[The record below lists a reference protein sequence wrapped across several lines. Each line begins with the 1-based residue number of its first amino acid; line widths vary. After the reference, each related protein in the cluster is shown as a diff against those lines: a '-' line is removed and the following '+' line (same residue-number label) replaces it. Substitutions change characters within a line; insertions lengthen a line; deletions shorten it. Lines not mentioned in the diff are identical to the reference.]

1 MELEEAIAFTDDLL
15 VAKTNQGLSN
25 VEQLIFK
32 GSWKEKTYDEIA
44 VDSQYRYTFSYL
56 KQDAGPKL
64 WSRLAEVLGEKI
76 GKKNFKAAIERRSR
90 SPEQTNQGQIELVW
104 SATIEEAQISQIEA
118 FLILLREQV
127 KHSHLTTRKV
137 KQGRASVVLESY
149 LEGFHRLSE
158 LFKTGQL
165 SEILGIPVEDV
176 RLQSA
181 TASMLINLQQWL
193 KNSQDELFE
202 PDWQPP
208 EVIASKSS
216 RSKSAMS
223 PYEIEAIAPLIQ
235 RLQTTN
241 DEITRR
247 QIATEL
253 GDIGVNFPEAIA
265 ALSDLLATSEDSET
279 LWQAALSLGKINPS
293 HPQAG
298 IEMAKAIDLVSE
310 TQSVTVALLIA
321 FRPKNEQKVSIR
333 IRIEAIDEE
342 NDLPQ
347 NLQVT
352 VFDQSGNTFR
362 QAQPTN
368 PTFLELQGFSGLIGE
383 QFSIRLSLEE
393 ASITENFVI

>member
-1 MELEEAIAFTDDLL
+1 MELEEALAFIEELL

-32 GSWKEKTYDEIA
+32 GSWEEKTYEEIA
-44 VDSQYRYTFSYL
+44 TDSQYRYTFSYL

-64 WSRLAEVLGEKI
+64 WSRLAKVLGEKI

-90 SPEQTNQGQIELVW
+90 SPEQKTQVKWEFVW
-104 SATIEEAQISQIEA
+104 SATIDQARKSRVEAI
-118 FLILLREQV
+118 LIQLRELAIDEN
-127 KHSHLTTRKV
+127 LTILEVRE
-137 KQGRASVVLESY
+137 GSVILVLEGSQ
-149 LEGFHRLSE
+149 EGFDRLSE

-181 TASMLINLQQWL
+181 TAPINWRQWL
-193 KNSQDELFE
+193 KNFRDEIFE
-202 PDWQPP
+202 PYWQQPQL
-208 EVIASKSS
+208 VLVGGAH
-216 RSKSAMS
+216 RGAMS
-223 PYEIEAIAPLIQ
+223 PNEIEPIAPLIQ

-253 GDIGVNFPEAIA
+253 GDIRVNSPEAIA
-265 ALSDLLATSEDSET
+265 ALTDLLATSEDGET

-298 IEMAKAIDLVSE
+298 IEMAKAIDLISE
-310 TQSVTVALLIA
+310 TQSATVALLVA
-321 FRPKNEQKVSIR
+321 FRPKNEQRVSIR
-333 IRIEAIDEE
+333 IRIEASDEE
-342 NDLPQ
+342 NDLPE

-368 PTFLELQGFSGLIGE
+368 PTCLELQGFSGSIGE